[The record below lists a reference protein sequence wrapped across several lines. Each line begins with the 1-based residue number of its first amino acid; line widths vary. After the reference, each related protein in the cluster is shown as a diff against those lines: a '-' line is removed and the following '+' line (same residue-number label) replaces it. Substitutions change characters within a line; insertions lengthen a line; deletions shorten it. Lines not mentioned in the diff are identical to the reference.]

1 MTTKHLLDVDQA
13 AERLGVSARFIRRL
27 AYERRLTHF
36 KLGKLVR
43 FDPDDLDAWLAQC
56 RVERIR

>member
-1 MTTKHLLDVDQA
+1 MTTKQLLDVDQA
-13 AERLGVSARFIRRL
+13 AERLGVSARFVRQL

>member
-13 AERLGVSARFIRRL
+13 AERLGVSARFIRQL
-27 AYERRLTHF
+27 ADERRLTHF